1 MINVN
6 HLIAATLILVLP
18 AGNTFSQQQ
27 IRHLFSVLGGTDRAA
42 EEGEPLKCGLPITA
56 HALAGRAA
64 LGAEQKLALQIV
76 MARPSMQKM
85 RASGAFRVH
94 YDTTGYNA
102 PALLDAAHQRD
113 TTSVEAYVDSVLSV
127 AAYSFSYETSTLGY
141 ASPPSDEG
149 LGGGPEYD
157 IYVVELGN
165 LYGDTTPDTDVSEGG
180 RCTSFIRIDN
190 DFIFVT
196 PDSNKGLP
204 ALRVT
209 LAHEMHHLIQ
219 LGSYGYWFND
229 VYFYEMTSTW
239 LEDVVYTRV
248 NDYYNYLNRWW
259 SHFRNPQ
266 MLLASGANIIMY
278 SRGIWGQ
285 FTAKHF
291 GLLTM
296 RRSWERIAANRP
308 LAAIDLALKET
319 GSNLPDAFA
328 EWTAWNHF
336 TGYRA
341 DTVKYYPEGAAYP
354 LMAETPIDLSAAI
367 RDIPDSL
374 SPLAARYYQV
384 PGSGDTVTIAV
395 VNVNAPRAM
404 AGWESA
410 TPYTL
415 SLTLGAHDGT
425 YADAGAGVYA
435 KLKVSDPDVWRMW
448 FILGGSVD
456 PGMGVHLEEGKP
468 FPHPYIAD
476 GRSVVRIPL
485 SVSEEAEGRMQIYS
499 AGMDL
504 VRTMPVRSFLVLGRQ
519 TIEWDGRLDSGAVAS
534 TGVYLFVLELR
545 ARTLTGKIA
554 LVRR

>member
-1 MINVN
+1 MIKV
-6 HLIAATLILVLP
+6 HHVIAAILMLVLP

-27 IRHLFSVLGGTDRAA
+27 IRHLFSVLGGTDHPG
-42 EEGEPLKCGLPITA
+42 EEGEPLKCGLPITS
-56 HALAGRAA
+56 HALAGKFA
-64 LGAEQKLALQIV
+64 LGAEQKLALQIL
-76 MARPSMQKM
+76 MTRPSMQKM

-102 PALLDAAHQRD
+102 PALLNAAHQRD
-113 TTSVEAYVDSVLSV
+113 TTSVEAYVDSVLSI
-127 AAYSFSYETSTLGY
+127 AAYSFSYETETLGY
-141 ASPPSDEG
+141 AAPPSDGG

-157 IYVVELGN
+157 IYVMELSN
-165 LYGDTTPDTDVSEGG
+165 LYGDTTPDADVSEGG
-180 RCTSFIRIDN
+180 RCTSFIRVDN

-209 LAHEMHHLIQ
+209 LAHELHHLIQ

-229 VYFYEMTSTW
+229 VYYYEMTSTW
-239 LEDVVYTRV
+239 LEDVVYTGV
-248 NDYYNYLNRWW
+248 NDYYNYLFRSW

-266 MLLASGANIIMY
+266 MLFASGANIIMY

-285 FTAKHF
+285 FTAKQF

-296 RRSWERIAANRP
+296 RRSWENIAANRP
-308 LAAIDLALKET
+308 LPAIDLALKES

-341 DTVKYYPEGAAYP
+341 DALKYYPEGAAYP
-354 LMAETPIDLSAAI
+354 LMVENPIGLSASI

-384 PGSGDTVTIAV
+384 PGSNDTVTIAV
-395 VNVNAPRAM
+395 VNVNVAQAM
-404 AGWESA
+404 AGWEST

-425 YADAGAGVYA
+425 YTDAGSGVYA
-435 KLKVSDPDVWRMW
+435 KLKVSDLTVWRMW
-448 FILGGSVD
+448 FIVGGNVGPGLGVR
-456 PGMGVHLEEGKP
+456 LEEGRP
-468 FPHPYIAD
+468 FPHPYVAD

-485 SVSEEAEGRMQIYS
+485 SVSEEAVGRLQIYS

-504 VRTMPVRSFLVLGRQ
+504 VRTMAVRSLLVLGRQ
-519 TIEWDGRLDSGAVAS
+519 TIEWDGRVESGAVAS
-534 TGVYLFVLELR
+534 TGVYLFVLELPD
-545 ARTLTGKIA
+545 RTLTGKIA